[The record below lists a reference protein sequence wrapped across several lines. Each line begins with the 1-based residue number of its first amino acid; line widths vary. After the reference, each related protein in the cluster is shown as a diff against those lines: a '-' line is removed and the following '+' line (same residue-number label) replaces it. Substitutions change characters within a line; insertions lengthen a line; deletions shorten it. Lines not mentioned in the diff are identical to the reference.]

1 MVRELKHQRMVRKVW
16 VWHQTQQAIEKQEDV
31 VVVEV
36 RSTEG

>member
-1 MVRELKHQRMVRKVW
+1 MVRELKHQRRVQKVW

-36 RSTEG
+36 RSAEG